1 MIHLNDKENDL
12 AENRRSNARTQF
24 FIDSQK
30 EADIE
35 IAESIHKLIIQTAFY
50 RGVSLTAAKKIVGEI
65 LKGGPK

>member
-1 MIHLNDKENDL
+1 MVHLKDKTQSENL
-12 AENRRSNARTQF
+12 EANARTQF
-24 FIDSQK
+24 FIDCQK